1 MTLLEAIVLGLVQGL
16 TEFLPI
22 SSTAHLRIVPAL
34 LRELDPTRPWNDP
47 GAAASAVIQLGTL
60 AAVLGYFR
68 RDVVALAGAVVR
80 GLARGRPLETFSARL
95 AWLIALGTVPIVI
108 GGLACEPFIL
118 TGARSLRVIAGA
130 VIGVALLLLVA
141 ERVSTRRRELAD
153 VTARDALLIGIA
165 QAFAL
170 IPGSSRSGTTI
181 AAGLVLG
188 FTREAAARFSFL
200 LSIPSVAASGLYELY
215 AIRHQLAEASGPP
228 LLVATVAAGI
238 SGYLAIGFLLRYLRT
253 HTTYPFVAYRL
264 GLGLLL
270 LVLLKLGLI
279 R

>member
-34 LRELDPTRPWNDP
+34 LKWFDPTRPWNDP

-68 RDVVALAGAVVR
+68 REVSELTRALLRA
-80 GLARGRPLETFSARL
+80 LLRGRPTETFSARL
-95 AWLIALGTVPIVI
+95 AWMIGVGTIPILI
-108 GGLACEPFIL
+108 GGVACEPFIL
-118 TGARSLRVIAGA
+118 THARSLWVIAGA
-130 VIGVALLLLVA
+130 LIGLALLLLWA
-141 ERVSTRRRELAD
+141 ERVSPRRRELEE
-153 VTARDALLIGIA
+153 VTVRDAVLIGIA
-165 QAFAL
+165 QALAL

-181 AAGLVLG
+181 TAGLFLG

-215 AIRHQLAEASGPP
+215 AIRHQLLGTFRLS
-228 LLVATVAAGI
+228 LLVATLVAGV

-253 HTTYPFVAYRL
+253 HSTSLFIVYRL
-264 GLGLLL
+264 VLGVLL
-270 LVLLKLGLI
+270 LVLVKLGLI

>member
-34 LRELDPTRPWNDP
+34 LKWLDPTRPWNDP

-68 RDVVALAGAVVR
+68 REVSELTRALLRA
-80 GLARGRPLETFSARL
+80 LLRGRPTETPSARL
-95 AWLIALGTVPIVI
+95 AWMIGVGTIPILI
-108 GGLACEPFIL
+108 GGVACEPFIL
-118 TGARSLRVIAGA
+118 THARSLWVIAGA
-130 VIGVALLLLVA
+130 LIGLALLLLWA
-141 ERVSTRRRELAD
+141 ERVSPRRRELEE
-153 VTARDALLIGIA
+153 VTVRDAVLIGIA
-165 QAFAL
+165 QALAL

-181 AAGLVLG
+181 TAGLFLG

-215 AIRHQLAEASGPP
+215 AIRYQLLGTFRLS
-228 LLVATVAAGI
+228 LLVATLVAGV

-253 HTTYPFVAYRL
+253 HSTSLFIVYRL
-264 GLGLLL
+264 VLGVLL
-270 LVLLKLGLI
+270 LVLVKLGLI